1 MATLLTWLGKTDL
14 DNMKQNKHASISTI
28 AIKGQKVDQIVIL
41 ANNWE
46 EDWFDYEDWLK
57 KQLAIAN
64 RPNQNISIQRA
75 RIVSPI
81 DYTSIARFIQKQ
93 LSTLAENTDQ
103 LYINLTSGTPAMSVI
118 SVLLGK
124 GIANCQLVQSS
135 PDGKVELVDIPVNFA
150 SEYQKA
156 STSAVQSLASNA
168 PRVGSAFESITAQSS
183 IMQSLLT
190 KAHRLALSDLP
201 ALILGE
207 SGVGKEV
214 MATAIHNASQR
225 ANKSF
230 KAVNCGAL
238 PENLVDSILFGHVK
252 GAFTGADKN
261 YAGLFEQADGGTLFL
276 DEVGELPLNVQVK
289 LLRALQQKEIT
300 RVGDTASKSI
310 DVRIIAATHQDLF
323 SMISDGSFRE
333 DLFYRLA
340 VGVIEV
346 PALRKRP
353 EDIPELISTLMME
366 INRQASTH
374 PLFESKEISEDAI
387 NFAVSYTWPGNIREL
402 WNTLNRAVLWSE
414 SEMISIEDL
423 QSSVLSAG
431 KDAIRETGFTMPGDL
446 QQYIDSIKKDAVIE
460 ALESC
465 SGNKSKAAKMLGL
478 NNHQT
483 LNNWMKNLGLED

>member
-14 DNMKQNKHASISTI
+14 DNMKQDKHASISTI
-28 AIKGQKVDQIVIL
+28 AIKGHKVDQIVIL

-46 EDWFDYEDWLK
+46 EDWFDYENWLK

-135 PDGKVELVDIPVNFA
+135 PDGKVHIVDIPVNFA

-168 PRVGSAFESITAQSS
+168 PRFGSAFKSITAQSS

-190 KAHRLALSDLP
+190 KAQRLALSDLP

-214 MATAIHNASQR
+214 MATAVHNASQR
-225 ANKSF
+225 ANKPF

-261 YAGLFEQADGGTLFL
+261 HAGLFEQADGGTLFL

-300 RVGDTASKSI
+300 RVGDVASRSI

-323 SMISDGSFRE
+323 SMTSGGSFRE

-340 VGVIEV
+340 VGVIE
-346 PALRKRP
+346 
-353 EDIPELISTLMME
+353 IP
-366 INRQASTH
+366 H
-374 PLFESKEISEDAI
+374 
-387 NFAVSYTWPGNIREL
+387 
-402 WNTLNRAVLWSE
+402 
-414 SEMISIEDL
+414 
-423 QSSVLSAG
+423 
-431 KDAIRETGFTMPGDL
+431 
-446 QQYIDSIKKDAVIE
+446 
-460 ALESC
+460 
-465 SGNKSKAAKMLGL
+465 
-478 NNHQT
+478 
-483 LNNWMKNLGLED
+483 

>member
-14 DNMKQNKHASISTI
+14 DNMKQDKHASISTI

-46 EDWFDYEDWLK
+46 EDWYDYENWLK

-64 RPNQNISIQRA
+64 RPNQNVAVQRA
-75 RIVSPI
+75 RISSPI
-81 DYTSIARFIQKQ
+81 DYSSIACFIQKQ
-93 LSTLAENTDQ
+93 LATLSESTDK
-103 LYINLTSGTPAMSVI
+103 LYINLTSGTPAMTVI

-124 GIANCQLVQSS
+124 GIANCELVQSS
-135 PDGKVELVDIPVNFA
+135 PDGQVELVDIPVNFA

-156 STSAVQSLASNA
+156 STSAVQSLVVNA
-168 PRVGSAFESITAQSS
+168 PRFGAAFETITAQSDL
-183 IMQSLLT
+183 MQSLLT
-190 KAHRLALSDLP
+190 KAQRLALSDLP

-225 ANKSF
+225 ADKPF

-261 YAGLFEQADGGTLFL
+261 HAGLFEQADGGTLFL

-300 RVGDTASKSI
+300 RVGDVASKNI

-323 SMISDGSFRE
+323 SMTADGSFRE

-340 VGVIEV
+340 VGVIQV
-346 PALRKRP
+346 PALRRRP
-353 EDIPELISTLMME
+353 EDIPELIGSLMVE

-374 PLFESKEISEDAI
+374 PLFKSKNISEDAI
-387 NFAVSYTWPGNIREL
+387 NFAVSYAWPGNIREL

-414 SEMISIEDL
+414 SEVIS
-423 QSSVLSAG
+423 
-431 KDAIRETGFTMPGDL
+431 T
-446 QQYIDSIKKDAVIE
+446 
-460 ALESC
+460 
-465 SGNKSKAAKMLGL
+465 
-478 NNHQT
+478 
-483 LNNWMKNLGLED
+483 